1 MGFCKVKYNHEM
13 VFFRMGGNDMNSLTE
28 KELSSKLVF
37 DGNLLKVY
45 SDKVEL
51 PNGKEAEREYIKHP
65 GAVAV
70 VPITEGGKIVL
81 VRQYRYA
88 TGKALLEIPAG
99 KLDKGEKPEECAL
112 RELEEETGYVAK
124 KLQKLSSIYTTPGFT
139 DEIIHLYIAENLTFA
154 KQNLDE
160 DEFLNVEIYTKDEVK
175 KMIMDGR
182 INDSKSMLALLLA
195 EL

>member
-1 MGFCKVKYNHEM
+1 
-13 VFFRMGGNDMNSLTE
+13 MNSLTE

>member
-1 MGFCKVKYNHEM
+1 
-13 VFFRMGGNDMNSLTE
+13 MNSLTE

-51 PNGKEAEREYIKHP
+51 PNGKEGEREYIKHP

-70 VPITEGGKIVL
+70 VPITESGKIIL

-88 TGKALLEIPAG
+88 AGKALLEIPAG

-124 KLQKLSSIYTTPGFT
+124 TLQKLSSIYTTPGFT
-139 DEIIHLYIAENLTFA
+139 NEIIHLYIAENLTFA
-154 KQNLDE
+154 KQKLDE
-160 DEFLNVEIYTKDEVK
+160 DEFLNVEIYTKEEVK

-195 EL
+195 GV

>member
-1 MGFCKVKYNHEM
+1 M
-13 VFFRMGGNDMNSLTE
+13 
-28 KELSSKLVF
+28 
-37 DGNLLKVY
+37 
-45 SDKVEL
+45 
-51 PNGKEAEREYIKHP
+51 
-65 GAVAV
+65 
-70 VPITEGGKIVL
+70 
-81 VRQYRYA
+81 
-88 TGKALLEIPAG
+88 
-99 KLDKGEKPEECAL
+99 AL